1 MSESKFETVS
11 ALMDNDQQNIEELDR
26 VSEDEQLA
34 QRWENYHLIGDI
46 LRDDVPDTI
55 VPDLSAQIAQAI
67 AEEPTVL
74 APKKSKSRELF
85 TAAKAKVVQ
94 LGKPFGQVA
103 IAASAAGLMIFG
115 VQQTNVAEND
125 TVAPIPQ
132 VIKTMPFGGVADPVS
147 LNYQTPDREAQKQA
161 YIQQQRRFQALLA
174 DHNQQI
180 KLSAVN
186 KGAAK
191 EEQKVEET
199 AK

>member
-46 LRDDVPDTI
+46 LRDDAPEVI
-55 VPDLSAQIAQAI
+55 VPDLSAQIAKAI
-67 AEEPTVL
+67 ADEPTVL
-74 APKKSKSRELF
+74 APKTSKSRELL

-94 LGKPFGQVA
+94 LSKPFGQVA

-186 KGAAK
+186 KDAGQEDK
-191 EEQKVEET
+191 KVEES